1 MKRLNGQVWG
11 SVEVGRKMKKKNGKN
26 NIGGCEGEDEAGL
39 VVDGEVGD
47 GLACLWLIEGG
58 GEGGGQGSLVVS

>member
-1 MKRLNGQVWG
+1 M
-11 SVEVGRKMKKKNGKN
+11 EKK
-26 NIGGCEGEDEAGL
+26 NIGGCEGEEETGL